1 MYKWKMTA
9 NRYYVL
15 NVDWDVIV
23 VWEVDMNI
31 HRHLSG
37 RDFNIADE
45 CININATDEVETG
58 SDLEEARL
66 SYKDKFGK
74 MPHHKMKL
82 ETIIDKINAND

>member
-1 MYKWKMTA
+1 MYK
-9 NRYYVL
+9 VL

-23 VWEVDMNI
+23 VSEVDINI

-37 RDFNIADE
+37 RDFNISDE
-45 CININATDEVETG
+45 CLKTTVTVEVETG
-58 SDLEEARL
+58 SDLEEAKL